1 MEYEFIIKDKLYKI
15 SIEYKENKF
24 LVDLGNNKLEVES
37 SVVSPNCISLLIGNE
52 SLTVYWAEKEGRRYF
67 SIGGEEFLIKEPE
80 ESKGV
85 RGAVEAGGVE
95 AKGTISPPMPGKIL
109 KILVKEGDK
118 VRKNQSLAIVEAMKM
133 EHEVKAPCEAVVK
146 KVNFSQD
153 DMVDTEDSLIEL
165 EIVENKN
172 E

>member
-1 MEYEFIIKDKLYKI
+1 MEYEFVIKEQIYKI
-15 SIEYKENKF
+15 LIEAKENRF
-24 LVDLGNNKLEVES
+24 FVDLGNKKIEVES
-37 SVVSPNCISLLIGNE
+37 TVISPNCLSLLIGDE
-52 SLTVYWAEKEGRRYF
+52 SFTVYWAEKEGRRYF
-67 SIGGEEFLIKEPE
+67 SIGGEEFLIQEAE

-95 AKGTISPPMPGKIL
+95 AKGTVSPPMPGKVL

-133 EHEVKAPCEAVVK
+133 EHEIKAPSEAVVK
-146 KVNFSQD
+146 KINFSQD

>member
-1 MEYEFIIKDKLYKI
+1 MEYEFIIKEQICKVL
-15 SIEYKENKF
+15 IEAKENHF
-24 LVDLGNNKLEVES
+24 FVDLGNKKIEVES
-37 SVVSPNCISLLIGNE
+37 SVVSPNCLSLLIGDE
-52 SLTVYWAEKEGRRYF
+52 SFTVYWAEKEGKRYF
-67 SIGGEEFLIKEPE
+67 SIGGEEFLIQEAE

-85 RGAVEAGGVE
+85 RGIAEADGME
-95 AKGTISPPMPGKIL
+95 AKGTVSPPMPGKVL
-109 KILVKEGDK
+109 KILVKKGDK

-165 EIVENKN
+165 EIPDNKK

>member
-1 MEYEFIIKDKLYKI
+1 MEYEFVIKEQIYKI
-15 SIEYKENKF
+15 LIEAKENRF
-24 LVDLGNNKLEVES
+24 FVDLGNKKIEVES
-37 SVVSPNCISLLIGNE
+37 TVISPNFLSLLIGDE
-52 SLTVYWAEKEGRRYF
+52 SFTVYWAEKEGRRYF
-67 SIGGEEFLIKEPE
+67 SIGGEEFLIQEAE

-95 AKGTISPPMPGKIL
+95 AKGTVSPPMPGKVL

-133 EHEVKAPCEAVVK
+133 EHEIKAPSEAVVK
-146 KVNFSQD
+146 KINFSQD

>member
-1 MEYEFIIKDKLYKI
+1 MEYEFVIKEQIYKVL
-15 SIEYKENKF
+15 IEAKENRF
-24 LVDLGNNKLEVES
+24 FVDLGNKKIEVES
-37 SVVSPNCISLLIGNE
+37 IIISPNCLSLLIGDE
-52 SLTVYWAEKEGRRYF
+52 SFTVYWAEKEGKRYF
-67 SIGGEEFLIKEPE
+67 SLGGEEFLIKEPE
-80 ESKGV
+80 QSKGV

>member
-1 MEYEFIIKDKLYKI
+1 MEYEFVIKEQIYKVL
-15 SIEYKENKF
+15 IEAKENRF
-24 LVDLGNNKLEVES
+24 FVDLGNKKIEVES
-37 SVVSPNCISLLIGNE
+37 TVISPNCLSLLIGNE
-52 SLTVYWAEKEGRRYF
+52 SFTVYWAEKEGKRYF
-67 SIGGEEFLIKEPE
+67 SIGGEEFLIQEVE

-95 AKGTISPPMPGKIL
+95 AKGTVCPPMPGKVL

-133 EHEVKAPCEAVVK
+133 EHEIKAPSEAVVK
-146 KVNFSQD
+146 KINFSQE

-165 EIVENKN
+165 EIADNKK